1 MGGRG
6 PLHNNVASLG
16 VGISSY
22 HLPPSLRYLARVPH
36 LAEPQRKSEDQET
49 LNVETIHQPSWAWSS
64 RQKEHDTQKIASAK
78 LNLIFLASG
87 LFIRPV
93 LIDHQLGAGT
103 QLGDKAVNKAALM
116 EFTIPVAMSGLGKPK
131 LQPD

>member
-16 VGISSY
+16 VGIPSY

-36 LAEPQRKSEDQET
+36 LAEPQRKRT
-49 LNVETIHQPSWAWSS
+49 KRPLNVETIHQPSGAWSS